1 LKSGCMIRG
10 NGGPRTTRTPS
21 LLIRSQMLY
30 PIELWNRRY
39 GLPPSSGRIQ
49 SCSLLVLKS
58 TRTITDPLASFF
70 EVVRLRWV
78 LGCDFSQQE
87 SHWCITLCITNVPVD
102 TATGLSNLLVLLE
115 GNLS

>member
-1 LKSGCMIRG
+1 M
-10 NGGPRTTRTPS
+10 S
-21 LLIRSQMLY
+21 LLSNKSKVISAVKKTTNN
-30 PIELWNRRY
+30 NR
-39 GLPPSSGRIQ
+39 PFSP
-49 SCSLLVLKS
+49 
-58 TRTITDPLASFF
+58 FF

-102 TATGLSNLLVLLE
+102 TATGLSNLLILLE